1 MLGLDSST
9 LAPTKTTVLF
19 WDKYLGSRRLRRMY
33 LLVANSSNVTGL
45 YHQTRRAADASVEGR
60 EGHAFID
67 SVHLKGT
74 ERSGVHSQKRKGREE
89 KWRNVGMGILRKDEK
104 VAVGERGSKIRCKP
118 VQ

>member
-1 MLGLDSST
+1 
-9 LAPTKTTVLF
+9 
-19 WDKYLGSRRLRRMY
+19 MY
-33 LLVANSSNVTGL
+33 LLVANSSNATGI
-45 YHQTRRAADASVEGR
+45 YHPTRRAADASVEGR

-67 SVHLKGT
+67 SVHLKGIL

-89 KWRNVGMGILRKDEK
+89 KWRNVGMGILRRNEK